1 MGAFEP
7 EEEEIKVEEIMEKVR
22 ENINKRKNMSTGHTT
37 GPVENPAGSPEGC
50 FEEYAPES
58 ELNYLASNWKMDNN
72 SYSISSHRPF
82 AGAVLVKG
90 RELVYGEVKRYVDPL
105 ISKQN
110 EFNRTAAS
118 VLNRFTRMLRS
129 EVNREVTGK
138 IESLKAD
145 VDKEMD
151 RGIENLKAEV
161 NKEVTSEIDILKF
174 EVHKEISSGVASL
187 KPEVYKEV
195 DVVLNSLIS
204 SLNTE
209 LENKVWL
216 RNVLDKKIE
225 ESYRLQEIK
234 LSEPEELGI
243 NYFKFEE
250 RFRGSCEDIKERQS
264 KFFKYF
270 EGRSNVLDIGCGRGE
285 FLELL
290 KERGVNAR
298 GVDLDEDMIAQCRSR
313 DLCVELDDAVSY
325 LEQLPDESLD
335 GIFIDQVV
343 EHLTPEYLTKLL
355 RLCYR
360 KLDFGHY
367 ILVETVNP
375 LSFFSFANF
384 YIDLTHVK
392 PVHPETLKFLL
403 ESTGFTELETFFIS
417 PVSEEARLEKLP
429 VFEEVSDKEKAI
441 TEIYNRNVDLLNSRL
456 YGAQDYAVIG
466 KK

>member
-1 MGAFEP
+1 MGMFES
-7 EEEEIKVEEIMEKVR
+7 EEKEIKVEEIMEKIR
-22 ENINKRKNMSTGHTT
+22 ENINKRKYMNTGYTA
-37 GPVENPAGSPEGC
+37 GSVENPAEESSEY
-50 FEEYAPES
+50 FEEYVPQN
-58 ELNYLASNWKMDNN
+58 ELNYLASNWKTDNN

-90 RELVYGEVKRYVDPL
+90 RELVHGEVKRYVDPL
-105 ISKQN
+105 VSKQN
-110 EFNRTAAS
+110 EFNRTVAS
-118 VLNRFTRMLRS
+118 VLNKLARWLKL
-129 EVNREVTGK
+129 EVNREVTDK
-138 IESLKAD
+138 VESLRVEIYD
-145 VDKEMD
+145 EIN
-151 RGIENLKAEV
+151 RETENFKAEV
-161 NKEVTSEIDILKF
+161 NKEVTAEIDSLKF
-174 EVHKEISSGVASL
+174 EIHREINNGVTSL
-187 KPEVYKEV
+187 RPEVYKEV
-195 DVVLNSLIS
+195 DMVLNSLIS

-209 LENKVWL
+209 IENKVWL
-216 RNVLDKKIE
+216 RSVLDKKIE
-225 ESYRLQEIK
+225 ESYQLQEAK

-250 RFRGSCEDIKERQS
+250 MFRGSCEDIKGRQS

-290 KERGVNAR
+290 KERGVNAK

-313 DLCVELDDAVSY
+313 GLCVELNDAVSY
-325 LEQLPDESLD
+325 LEILPDESLD

-343 EHLTPEYLTKLL
+343 EHLTPEYLTRLL

-360 KLDFGHY
+360 KLGFGNY

-375 LSFFSFANF
+375 LSLFSFANF
-384 YIDLTHVK
+384 YIDLTHIK

-429 VFEEVSDKEKAI
+429 VFEGVSDREKAK
-441 TEIYNRNVDLLNSRL
+441 TEIYNRNIDLLNNRL